1 MMSIK
6 HVVLSAISIIYGASI
21 GLAQEAQAESQ
32 SNDDETYFAIGGV
45 LLIMGTFIGMKL
57 VKTFPKK
64 DSLPSKNEI
73 RKGSVKWF
81 NPQKGFGFIQ
91 QDNGEDLFVHQSEIK
106 KNGFRVLNK
115 DDRVEF
121 RIGKG
126 KKGLVAKEVQK
137 FHK

>member
-21 GLAQEAQAESQ
+21 GLAQEAQAGYL
-32 SNDDETYFAIGGV
+32 NLTMMETYFAIGGV

-137 FHK
+137 VS